1 MATHHFAQAAGVVVM
16 VRPHVFTPNPE
27 TACDNAFQVP
37 RPDLAERAVADQ
49 ARGEFDAAVAELG
62 RVGVVV
68 HAFDDDGSRQTPD
81 SVFPNNWVSTHHGG
95 RIAIYP
101 MFAPSRRRER
111 RADIVELLKRQC
123 RVQEVVDYSGLE
135 NDNLFLEGTG
145 AMIFDHIER
154 VAYVGNSNRANP
166 IILER
171 FCTSFGYEPMAF
183 DTADPDGKPIY
194 HTNVIMTIAT
204 DFALVCLAAIA
215 DHGRRAQLARR
226 LADTGRDVIDIS
238 WDQVV
243 EFAGNALELAGTR
256 HRVLALSQRALAALT
271 PAQRATIEQSA
282 ELLPL
287 SVPTME
293 LAGWSVRCML
303 AGIHLTR
310 R

>member
-1 MATHHFAQAAGVVVM
+1 
-16 VRPHVFTPNPE
+16 
-27 TACDNAFQVP
+27 
-37 RPDLAERAVADQ
+37 
-49 ARGEFDAAVAELG
+49 
-62 RVGVVV
+62 
-68 HAFDDDGSRQTPD
+68 
-81 SVFPNNWVSTHHGG
+81 
-95 RIAIYP
+95 
-101 MFAPSRRRER
+101 
-111 RADIVELLKRQC
+111 
-123 RVQEVVDYSGLE
+123 
-135 NDNLFLEGTG
+135 
-145 AMIFDHIER
+145 MIFDHIER

-215 DHGRRAQLARR
+215 DHGRRAEVARR

>member
-1 MATHHFAQAAGVVVM
+1 MATHHSAQAAGVVVM

-101 MFAPSRRRER
+101 MFAPS
-111 RADIVELLKRQC
+111 
-123 RVQEVVDYSGLE
+123 
-135 NDNLFLEGTG
+135 LEGTG

>member
-101 MFAPSRRRER
+101 MFAPS
-111 RADIVELLKRQC
+111 
-123 RVQEVVDYSGLE
+123 
-135 NDNLFLEGTG
+135 LEGTG